1 MVKLTMD
8 SRAKVPY
15 RADDLQQLLVLIRTA
30 VQNFKRHQPMGRC
43 QHMRLIQGWIEKTSG
58 SSRPSIK
65 TVEPE
70 NGGHP
75 LAASAC
81 DPGSTKKSE
90 AKKRFTGLGR

>member
-58 SSRPSIK
+58 SSR
-65 TVEPE
+65 
-70 NGGHP
+70 GD
-75 LAASAC
+75 L
-81 DPGSTKKSE
+81 TKHKNS
-90 AKKRFTGLGR
+90 